1 MDLYGL
7 IGYPLAHSFS
17 KDFFNEKFANEGID
31 AEYRN
36 FEIKDL
42 SPLREIIDSNPSLK
56 GFNVTSPFK
65 EKIIEYLN
73 EITPEAKAIGAVN
86 VVKVIRNGNDVIL
99 EGHNSDIIAFRKT
112 IEPMLDRLHTKAM
125 VLGTGG
131 AAKAVIGA
139 LNSMSIQ
146 TKIVSRFRRM
156 GCIRYEDLTDEIV
169 KEYNLIINCTSV
181 GMYPETDVCPKIPY
195 ESVNT
200 RSILYDLIYNPDET
214 LFLKKGKEKGAVV
227 KNGLEMLLLQAYESW
242 NIWNGISQNNL

>member
-17 KDFFNEKFANEGID
+17 KGFFNEKFANEGID

-42 SPLREIIDSNPSLK
+42 TPLREIIDSNPSLK

-65 EKIIEYLN
+65 EKIIEYLD

-86 VVKVIRNGNDVIL
+86 VVKVIRHGNDVLL
-99 EGHNSDIIAFRKT
+99 EGHNSDIIAFRQS
-112 IEPMLDRLHTKAM
+112 IEPLLDRLHTKAM

-139 LNSMSIQ
+139 LSSLNVE
-146 TKIVSRFRRM
+146 TKIVSRFRRL
-156 GCIRYEDLTDEIV
+156 GCIRYEDLTEDIV
-169 KEYNLIINCTSV
+169 REYNVIINCTSV
-181 GMYPETDVCPKIPY
+181 GMYPDTDVCPKILY
-195 ESVNT
+195 DAVTS

-227 KNGLEMLLLQAYESW
+227 KNGLEMLLLQAFESW
-242 NIWNGISQNNL
+242 NIWNK